1 MTQDWGHP
9 VERVYTSGEI
19 QTVGDENAPQSERLY
34 ELLSSAIISGEI
46 APGASM
52 TEPGLAQ
59 RYGVSRAPVR
69 EALRRLEE
77 RQLIERSAYRGMRVV
92 ELSPRMVEELYE
104 IREALESLACRRA
117 ASRVGG
123 AEAALLK
130 DALASERA
138 YIRYRVGGGEANASA
153 PTVSSVHSVI
163 ARIADNSELLNLLDG
178 AIWRL
183 LRAEYWRRIKRPDE
197 LRQSYLEHAG
207 IVRALTQRDGEL
219 AALLMQRHIRMTFQ
233 RRR

>member
-1 MTQDWGHP
+1 
-9 VERVYTSGEI
+9 VERVYTFDALEPAK
-19 QTVGDENAPQSERLY
+19 DDNAPQSERLY
-34 ELLSSAIISGEI
+34 ELLSNAIISGEI

-59 RYGVSRAPVR
+59 RYGVSRAPLR

-104 IREALESLACRRA
+104 IREALEGLACRRA
-117 ASRVGG
+117 ASRVGDP
-123 AEAALLK
+123 EATLLR

-138 YIRYRVGGGEANASA
+138 YIRYRVGGGEADSSA
-153 PTVSSVHSVI
+153 PKVSSVHSVI
-163 ARIADNSELLNLLDG
+163 ARIADNRELLDLLDG

-183 LRAEYWRRIKRPDE
+183 LRAEYWRRIKRPNE

-207 IVRALTQRDGEL
+207 IVRALIHRDGEL
-219 AALLMQRHIRMTFQ
+219 ACLLMHRHIRKTFE